1 MSMKMALMT
10 LLQAFILRYRMDN
23 ITILLF
29 PFARLTPSWR
39 TCITR
44 LKGVAW

>member
-10 LLQAFILRYRMDN
+10 LLQVFILRYRMDN

-29 PFARLTPSWR
+29 PFAQLTP
-39 TCITR
+39 
-44 LKGVAW
+44 LVGALA